1 MDVRET
7 LRQAV
12 EMGASDIFIIAG
24 LPLTYKVDGRQR
36 RMEAR
41 LMPAD
46 TAAVISDIYTLCG
59 RSRSRIERE
68 DMDDDFSFSIPDL
81 GRFRANVLH
90 QRGSL
95 AAVIRVIRFGLP
107 EPEKLNIPPE
117 VLASARLMKGLVLVT
132 GSAGSGKST
141 TLACLINAIN
151 QTREGHII
159 TMEDPIEYIHRH
171 DRCIVT
177 QREISTDSP
186 SYVSALRSALR
197 ESKDDLCQVLY
208 QDSDGKEIFS
218 IEATQSSNSDGER
231 QIQCQATSQLTGNTL
246 VFLFPEDAILQSF
259 NNFYKLL
266 VLVMVLIFLGGVPV
280 IFLLSS
286 RLSRRIR
293 RLAHKTK
300 VLAEGDFSVLSQ
312 PVQGNDEIAGLERR
326 FNSMVVRLKGMLE
339 NEVRFKGQIEE
350 MKVELLQEQI
360 NPHLLYNT
368 LAMIRY
374 QARNAGLTDLAEL
387 SDSLIV
393 FYRRFLNE
401 GNFIST
407 IGSELTMIGQ
417 YIQVVQKVYAIN
429 LTVEYD
435 LPPGIEEYYAVK
447 LFFQPVVENA
457 IIHGIRPIGE
467 GELKISASLH
477 EGKVIFEIYDNGCGI
492 EGEELETLRKCLKGE
507 SPREQMRSVGLY
519 NVNQRIRLIY
529 GPQYGLE
536 IDSVPGEGTLVKV
549 TIPLMG
555 EREKQAFMEEHGLN
569 L

>member
-24 LPLTYKVDGRQR
+24 LPLTYKVDRRQR

-68 DMDDDFSFSIPDL
+68 DMDDDFSFSMPDL

-197 ESKDDLCQVLY
+197 ESPDVILLGEMRDYETIEVAMTAAETGQLLFSTLHTTGAANTVDRIIDVFPAGQQAQVRMQLSMVL
-208 QDSDGKEIFS
+208 QAVISQQLVPTLDGKQTPAFEIMYTNPA
-218 IEATQSSNSDGER
+218 IKNLIREAKTH
-231 QIQCQATSQLTGNTL
+231 QIDSAIQAGAAQGMCTMDASLLRLVTEKRVSKETALTHCMHY
-246 VFLFPEDAILQSF
+246 EAME
-259 NNFYKLL
+259 K
-266 VLVMVLIFLGGVPV
+266 
-280 IFLLSS
+280 
-286 RLSRRIR
+286 RLS
-293 RLAHKTK
+293 
-300 VLAEGDFSVLSQ
+300 
-312 PVQGNDEIAGLERR
+312 
-326 FNSMVVRLKGMLE
+326 
-339 NEVRFKGQIEE
+339 
-350 MKVELLQEQI
+350 
-360 NPHLLYNT
+360 
-368 LAMIRY
+368 AM
-374 QARNAGLTDLAEL
+374 
-387 SDSLIV
+387 S
-393 FYRRFLNE
+393 
-401 GNFIST
+401 
-407 IGSELTMIGQ
+407 
-417 YIQVVQKVYAIN
+417 
-429 LTVEYD
+429 
-435 LPPGIEEYYAVK
+435 
-447 LFFQPVVENA
+447 
-457 IIHGIRPIGE
+457 
-467 GELKISASLH
+467 
-477 EGKVIFEIYDNGCGI
+477 
-492 EGEELETLRKCLKGE
+492 
-507 SPREQMRSVGLY
+507 
-519 NVNQRIRLIY
+519 
-529 GPQYGLE
+529 
-536 IDSVPGEGTLVKV
+536 
-549 TIPLMG
+549 
-555 EREKQAFMEEHGLN
+555 
-569 L
+569 

>member
-197 ESKDDLCQVLY
+197 ESPDVILLGEMRDYETIEVAMTAAETGQLLFSTLHTPRAANTVDRIIDVFPAGQQAQVRMQLSMVL
-208 QDSDGKEIFS
+208 QAVISQQLVPTLDGKQTPAFEIMYTNPA
-218 IEATQSSNSDGER
+218 IKNLIREAKTH
-231 QIQCQATSQLTGNTL
+231 QIDSAIQAGAAQGMCTMDASLLRLVTEKRVSKETALTHCMHY
-246 VFLFPEDAILQSF
+246 EAME
-259 NNFYKLL
+259 K
-266 VLVMVLIFLGGVPV
+266 
-280 IFLLSS
+280 
-286 RLSRRIR
+286 RLS
-293 RLAHKTK
+293 
-300 VLAEGDFSVLSQ
+300 
-312 PVQGNDEIAGLERR
+312 
-326 FNSMVVRLKGMLE
+326 
-339 NEVRFKGQIEE
+339 
-350 MKVELLQEQI
+350 
-360 NPHLLYNT
+360 
-368 LAMIRY
+368 AM
-374 QARNAGLTDLAEL
+374 
-387 SDSLIV
+387 S
-393 FYRRFLNE
+393 
-401 GNFIST
+401 
-407 IGSELTMIGQ
+407 
-417 YIQVVQKVYAIN
+417 
-429 LTVEYD
+429 
-435 LPPGIEEYYAVK
+435 
-447 LFFQPVVENA
+447 
-457 IIHGIRPIGE
+457 
-467 GELKISASLH
+467 
-477 EGKVIFEIYDNGCGI
+477 
-492 EGEELETLRKCLKGE
+492 
-507 SPREQMRSVGLY
+507 
-519 NVNQRIRLIY
+519 
-529 GPQYGLE
+529 
-536 IDSVPGEGTLVKV
+536 
-549 TIPLMG
+549 
-555 EREKQAFMEEHGLN
+555 
-569 L
+569 

>member
-46 TAAVISDIYTLCG
+46 TAAVISDIYALCG

-197 ESKDDLCQVLY
+197 ESPDVILLGEMRDAETIKAAVTAAETGHLVISTLHTIGAANTVDRIIDVFPAGQQAQVRMQLSMVL
-208 QDSDGKEIFS
+208 QAVISQQLVPTLDGKQTPAFEIMYTNPA
-218 IEATQSSNSDGER
+218 IKNLIREAKTH
-231 QIQCQATSQLTGNTL
+231 QIDSAIQAGAAQGMCTMDASLLRLVTEKRVSKETALTHCMHY
-246 VFLFPEDAILQSF
+246 EAME
-259 NNFYKLL
+259 K
-266 VLVMVLIFLGGVPV
+266 
-280 IFLLSS
+280 
-286 RLSRRIR
+286 RLS
-293 RLAHKTK
+293 
-300 VLAEGDFSVLSQ
+300 
-312 PVQGNDEIAGLERR
+312 
-326 FNSMVVRLKGMLE
+326 
-339 NEVRFKGQIEE
+339 
-350 MKVELLQEQI
+350 
-360 NPHLLYNT
+360 
-368 LAMIRY
+368 AM
-374 QARNAGLTDLAEL
+374 
-387 SDSLIV
+387 S
-393 FYRRFLNE
+393 
-401 GNFIST
+401 
-407 IGSELTMIGQ
+407 
-417 YIQVVQKVYAIN
+417 
-429 LTVEYD
+429 
-435 LPPGIEEYYAVK
+435 
-447 LFFQPVVENA
+447 
-457 IIHGIRPIGE
+457 
-467 GELKISASLH
+467 
-477 EGKVIFEIYDNGCGI
+477 
-492 EGEELETLRKCLKGE
+492 
-507 SPREQMRSVGLY
+507 
-519 NVNQRIRLIY
+519 
-529 GPQYGLE
+529 
-536 IDSVPGEGTLVKV
+536 
-549 TIPLMG
+549 
-555 EREKQAFMEEHGLN
+555 
-569 L
+569 

>member
-197 ESKDDLCQVLY
+197 ESPDVILLGVAMTAAETGQLLFSTLHTTGAANTVDRIIDVFPAGQQAQVRMQLSMVL
-208 QDSDGKEIFS
+208 QAVISQQLVPTLDGKQTPAFEIMYTNPA
-218 IEATQSSNSDGER
+218 IKNLIREAKTH
-231 QIQCQATSQLTGNTL
+231 QIDSAIQAGAAQGMCTMDASLLRLVTEKRVSKETALTHCMHY
-246 VFLFPEDAILQSF
+246 EAME
-259 NNFYKLL
+259 K
-266 VLVMVLIFLGGVPV
+266 
-280 IFLLSS
+280 
-286 RLSRRIR
+286 RLS
-293 RLAHKTK
+293 
-300 VLAEGDFSVLSQ
+300 
-312 PVQGNDEIAGLERR
+312 
-326 FNSMVVRLKGMLE
+326 
-339 NEVRFKGQIEE
+339 
-350 MKVELLQEQI
+350 
-360 NPHLLYNT
+360 
-368 LAMIRY
+368 AM
-374 QARNAGLTDLAEL
+374 
-387 SDSLIV
+387 S
-393 FYRRFLNE
+393 
-401 GNFIST
+401 
-407 IGSELTMIGQ
+407 
-417 YIQVVQKVYAIN
+417 
-429 LTVEYD
+429 
-435 LPPGIEEYYAVK
+435 
-447 LFFQPVVENA
+447 
-457 IIHGIRPIGE
+457 
-467 GELKISASLH
+467 
-477 EGKVIFEIYDNGCGI
+477 
-492 EGEELETLRKCLKGE
+492 
-507 SPREQMRSVGLY
+507 
-519 NVNQRIRLIY
+519 
-529 GPQYGLE
+529 
-536 IDSVPGEGTLVKV
+536 
-549 TIPLMG
+549 
-555 EREKQAFMEEHGLN
+555 
-569 L
+569 

>member
-197 ESKDDLCQVLY
+197 ESPDVILLGEMRDYETIEVAMTAAETGQLLFSTLHTTGAANTVDRIIDVFPAGQQAQVRMQLSMVL
-208 QDSDGKEIFS
+208 QAVISQQLVPTLDGKQTPAFEMRY
-218 IEATQSSNSDGER
+218 DDPVER
-231 QIQCQATSQLTGNTL
+231 
-246 VFLFPEDAILQSF
+246 
-259 NNFYKLL
+259 
-266 VLVMVLIFLGGVPV
+266 
-280 IFLLSS
+280 
-286 RLSRRIR
+286 
-293 RLAHKTK
+293 
-300 VLAEGDFSVLSQ
+300 
-312 PVQGNDEIAGLERR
+312 
-326 FNSMVVRLKGMLE
+326 
-339 NEVRFKGQIEE
+339 
-350 MKVELLQEQI
+350 
-360 NPHLLYNT
+360 
-368 LAMIRY
+368 
-374 QARNAGLTDLAEL
+374 
-387 SDSLIV
+387 
-393 FYRRFLNE
+393 
-401 GNFIST
+401 
-407 IGSELTMIGQ
+407 
-417 YIQVVQKVYAIN
+417 YA
-429 LTVEYD
+429 D
-435 LPPGIEEYYAVK
+435 PGA
-447 LFFQPVVENA
+447 
-457 IIHGIRPIGE
+457 
-467 GELKISASLH
+467 
-477 EGKVIFEIYDNGCGI
+477 
-492 EGEELETLRKCLKGE
+492 
-507 SPREQMRSVGLY
+507 
-519 NVNQRIRLIY
+519 QRAA
-529 GPQYGLE
+529 Q
-536 IDSVPGEGTLVKV
+536 
-549 TIPLMG
+549 
-555 EREKQAFMEEHGLN
+555 QAFGAFGAAFAARR
-569 L
+569 

>member
-197 ESKDDLCQVLY
+197 ESPDVILLGEMRDYETIEVAMTAAETGQLLFSTLHTTGAANTVDRIIDVFPAGQQAQVR
-208 QDSDGKEIFS
+208 
-218 IEATQSSNSDGER
+218 SSPWCFRRSS
-231 QIQCQATSQLTGNTL
+231 ASS
-246 VFLFPEDAILQSF
+246 LFPRWTA
-259 NNFYKLL
+259 
-266 VLVMVLIFLGGVPV
+266 
-280 IFLLSS
+280 S
-286 RLSRRIR
+286 RPR
-293 RLAHKTK
+293 RLRSCIRTRPSKT
-300 VLAEGDFSVLSQ
+300 
-312 PVQGNDEIAGLERR
+312 
-326 FNSMVVRLKGMLE
+326 
-339 NEVRFKGQIEE
+339 
-350 MKVELLQEQI
+350 
-360 NPHLLYNT
+360 
-368 LAMIRY
+368 
-374 QARNAGLTDLAEL
+374 
-387 SDSLIV
+387 
-393 FYRRFLNE
+393 
-401 GNFIST
+401 
-407 IGSELTMIGQ
+407 
-417 YIQVVQKVYAIN
+417 
-429 LTVEYD
+429 
-435 LPPGIEEYYAVK
+435 
-447 LFFQPVVENA
+447 
-457 IIHGIRPIGE
+457 
-467 GELKISASLH
+467 
-477 EGKVIFEIYDNGCGI
+477 
-492 EGEELETLRKCLKGE
+492 
-507 SPREQMRSVGLY
+507 
-519 NVNQRIRLIY
+519 
-529 GPQYGLE
+529 
-536 IDSVPGEGTLVKV
+536 
-549 TIPLMG
+549 
-555 EREKQAFMEEHGLN
+555 
-569 L
+569 

>member
-208 QDSDGKEIFS
+208 QDSDGKETIEVAMTAAETGQLLFS
-218 IEATQSSNSDGER
+218 TLHTTGAANTVDRIIDVFPAGQ
-231 QIQCQATSQLTGNTL
+231 QAQVRMQL
-246 VFLFPEDAILQSF
+246 S
-259 NNFYKLL
+259 
-266 VLVMVLIFLGGVPV
+266 MVLQAVISQQLVPTLDGKQTPAFE
-280 IFLLSS
+280 IMYTNPAIKNLIREAKTHQIDSAIQAGAAQGMCTMDASLLRLVTEKRVSKETALTHCMHYEAMEK
-286 RLSRRIR
+286 RLS
-293 RLAHKTK
+293 
-300 VLAEGDFSVLSQ
+300 
-312 PVQGNDEIAGLERR
+312 
-326 FNSMVVRLKGMLE
+326 
-339 NEVRFKGQIEE
+339 
-350 MKVELLQEQI
+350 
-360 NPHLLYNT
+360 
-368 LAMIRY
+368 AM
-374 QARNAGLTDLAEL
+374 
-387 SDSLIV
+387 S
-393 FYRRFLNE
+393 
-401 GNFIST
+401 
-407 IGSELTMIGQ
+407 
-417 YIQVVQKVYAIN
+417 
-429 LTVEYD
+429 
-435 LPPGIEEYYAVK
+435 
-447 LFFQPVVENA
+447 
-457 IIHGIRPIGE
+457 
-467 GELKISASLH
+467 
-477 EGKVIFEIYDNGCGI
+477 
-492 EGEELETLRKCLKGE
+492 
-507 SPREQMRSVGLY
+507 
-519 NVNQRIRLIY
+519 
-529 GPQYGLE
+529 
-536 IDSVPGEGTLVKV
+536 
-549 TIPLMG
+549 
-555 EREKQAFMEEHGLN
+555 
-569 L
+569 